1 MNGSYLQQKGFDT
14 LMWIWNE
21 VHPAPFEAA
30 RAIGFF
36 AYPIIKNS
44 LKRRL
49 PKMKEEVIEVFAKYV
64 H

>member
-1 MNGSYLQQKGFDT
+1 
-14 LMWIWNE
+14 MWIWNE
-21 VHPAPFEAA
+21 VHPAPFEAS